1 MRAMRPCPQDH
12 PRVVGNAF
20 ANGDRPV
27 SVAGRMRGYTY
38 WVWQFRRKHAASWR
52 RKTGADMA
60 ETISGHGHEAIAE
73 GASVDTAEVAR
84 FAALAETWWDPKGKM
99 APIHKLNPARLG
111 YIRDRLVQH
120 FGRDAQGIRPFTA
133 LRLLDVGC
141 GGGLLA
147 EPMARLGAD
156 VVGID
161 AANTNIEVARAHA
174 AESGLAIDYR
184 HTTVE
189 ALAATGETF
198 DVVLSMEV
206 VEHVADVGA
215 FLGACAAVLEPGGA
229 MVLAT
234 LNRTPKAFALAI
246 VGAEYLLRWLPRGT
260 HDWRKFVK
268 PSELGRHLR
277 AHGLAIEDLTGLAY
291 NPLNDKWTTAPRDL
305 DVNYMAFATKP
316 LP

>member
-1 MRAMRPCPQDH
+1 M
-12 PRVVGNAF
+12 
-20 ANGDRPV
+20 
-27 SVAGRMRGYTY
+27 S
-38 WVWQFRRKHAASWR
+38 
-52 RKTGADMA
+52 
-60 ETISGHGHEAIAE
+60 ETISGQDSGTIAE
-73 GASVDTAEVAR
+73 GASVDAAEVAR
-84 FAALAETWWDPKGKM
+84 FAALAETWWDPNGKM
-99 APIHKLNPARLG
+99 APIHKFNPARLG
-111 YIRDRLVQH
+111 YIRDRLVAH
-120 FGRDAQGIRPFTA
+120 FGRDPQSIRPLTD

-147 EPMARLGAD
+147 EPMRRLGAA
-156 VVGID
+156 VVAID
-161 AANTNIEVARAHA
+161 AARTNIEVARAHA
-174 AESGLAIDYR
+174 AESGLEIDYR

-189 ALAATGETF
+189 ALAEANEQF

-215 FLGACAAVLEPGGA
+215 YIGACAAVLKPGGA
-229 MVLAT
+229 MILAT

-277 AHGLAIEDLTGLAY
+277 EHGLTIEDLTGLAY

>member
-1 MRAMRPCPQDH
+1 MM
-12 PRVVGNAF
+12 
-20 ANGDRPV
+20 
-27 SVAGRMRGYTY
+27 S
-38 WVWQFRRKHAASWR
+38 
-52 RKTGADMA
+52 
-60 ETISGHGHEAIAE
+60 ETISRQDSETIAE
-73 GASVDTAEVAR
+73 GASVDAAEVAR
-84 FAALAETWWDPKGKM
+84 FAALAQTWWDPKGKM
-99 APIHKLNPARLG
+99 APIHKFNPARLG
-111 YIRDRLVQH
+111 YIRDRLVGH
-120 FGRDAQGIRPFTA
+120 FGRDPQAIRPLTG

-147 EPMARLGAD
+147 EPMRRLGAE
-156 VVGID
+156 VVAID
-161 AANTNIEVARAHA
+161 AARTNIEVARLHA
-174 AESGLAIDYR
+174 AESGLEIDYR

-189 ALAATGETF
+189 ALADANEQF

-215 FLGACAAVLEPGGA
+215 YIGACAAVLKPGGA
-229 MVLAT
+229 MILAT

-277 AHGLAIEDLTGLAY
+277 EHGLAIEDLTGLAY

-305 DVNYMAFATKP
+305 
-316 LP
+316 

>member
-1 MRAMRPCPQDH
+1 MSKRTGGQD
-12 PRVVGNAF
+12 
-20 ANGDRPV
+20 
-27 SVAGRMRGYTY
+27 S
-38 WVWQFRRKHAASWR
+38 
-52 RKTGADMA
+52 
-60 ETISGHGHEAIAE
+60 ETIAE
-73 GASVDTAEVAR
+73 GASVDAAEVAR

-111 YIRDRLVQH
+111 YIRDRLVAH
-120 FGRDAQGIRPFTA
+120 FGRDAAAVRPFTG

-156 VVGID
+156 VVAID
-161 AANTNIEVARAHA
+161 AARTNIEVARLHA
-174 AESGLAIDYR
+174 AESGLEIDYR

-189 ALAATGETF
+189 ALAAAGEQF
-198 DVVLSMEV
+198 DAVLSLEV
-206 VEHVADVGA
+206 VEHVADIGA
-215 FLGACAAVLEPGGA
+215 FLGACAAALKPGGA
-229 MVLAT
+229 MILAT

-246 VGAEYLLRWLPRGT
+246 VGAEYVLRWLPRGT

-291 NPLNDKWTTAPRDL
+291 NPLNDKWSTAPRDL
-305 DVNYMAFATKP
+305 DVNYMAFASKP
-316 LP
+316 LA